1 MAKTSD
7 SIGVD
12 LSPED
17 TWAAA
22 SDLSRYSEWLVIHET
37 WRSPL
42 PDATELGK
50 GTEISSIVKVKGTR
64 VRFDW
69 VVEKFEPVSHVRL
82 KGNGKGG
89 VKAKLDLGIAPTST
103 GSEVTFTVD
112 LGGLPLIG
120 PVGKTAAMAV
130 SGDLRKSL
138 LKFREVFG

>member
-1 MAKTSD
+1 M
-7 SIGVD
+7 
-12 LSPED
+12 
-17 TWAAA
+17 
-22 SDLSRYSEWLVIHET
+22 IHET
-37 WRSPL
+37 WRSPIPASADL
-42 PDATELGK
+42 RK
-50 GTEISSIVKVKGTR
+50 GTEVSSIVRVKGTR

-89 VKAKLDLGIAPTST
+89 VKAKLDLGIAPTSS
-103 GSEVTFTVD
+103 GSAVTFTVD

>member
-7 SIGVD
+7 SIEVD

-22 SDLSRYSEWLVIHET
+22 SDLSRYSEWLVIHEV
-37 WRSPL
+37 WRSPIPAPEDL
-42 PDATELGK
+42 RK
-50 GTEISSIVKVKGTR
+50 GVEISSIVKVKGTR

-69 VVEKFEPVSHVRL
+69 VIEKFEPVSHVRL

-89 VKAKLDLGIAPTST
+89 VKAKLDLGISPTSR

-120 PVGKTAAMAV
+120 PVGKTAVLAV

-138 LKFREVFG
+138 ERFREVFA

>member
-7 SIGVD
+7 SIEVD

-22 SDLSRYSEWLVIHET
+22 SDLSRYPDWLLIHEA
-37 WRSPL
+37 WRSPVPASDQL
-42 PDATELGK
+42 RK
-50 GTEISSIVKVKGTR
+50 GTEVSSIVKVKGTR

-69 VVEKFEPVSHVRL
+69 VIEKFEPLSHVRL
-82 KGNGKGG
+82 KGAGKGG
-89 VKAKLDLGIAPTST
+89 VKAKLDLSITPTSS

-112 LGGLPLIG
+112 LGGLPLMG

>member
-7 SIGVD
+7 SIDVD

-22 SDLSRYSEWLVIHET
+22 SDLSRYGEWLVIHEA
-37 WRSPL
+37 WRSPI
-42 PDATELGK
+42 PAAAELGK

-69 VVEKFEPVSHVRL
+69 VVEKFEPLSHVRL

-89 VKAKLDLGIAPTST
+89 VKAKLDLGITPTSS

>member
-7 SIGVD
+7 SIEVE

-22 SDLSRYSEWLVIHET
+22 SDLGRYSEWLLIHET
-37 WRSPL
+37 WRSPI
-42 PDATELGK
+42 PAAGELRTGI
-50 GTEISSIVKVKGTR
+50 EIASIVRVKGTR

-69 VVEKFEPVSHVRL
+69 VIEKFDPVSHVRL
-82 KGNGKGG
+82 KGSGKGG
-89 VKAKLDLGIAPTST
+89 VKAKLDLGIIPTSR

-120 PVGKTAAMAV
+120 PVGKTAVLAV

-138 LKFREVFG
+138 QQFREVFG

>member
-7 SIGVD
+7 SIEVE

-22 SDLSRYSEWLVIHET
+22 SDLSRYDEWLLIHDS
-37 WRSPL
+37 WRSPIPASGDL
-42 PDATELGK
+42 TK
-50 GTEISSIVKVKGTR
+50 GTKIASIVVVKGTR
-64 VRFDW
+64 IRFDW
-69 VVEKFEPVSHVRL
+69 VVEKFDPVSHVRL
-82 KGNGKGG
+82 KGSGKGG
-89 VKAKLDLGIAPTST
+89 VKAKLDLGIVPTSS

-120 PVGKTAAMAV
+120 PVGKTAALAV

-138 LKFREVFG
+138 QQFREVFG